1 MKSLTTEIARVQGR
15 GSTRGC
21 PWALLVVALLSCGAI
36 RADDEPPAVEAA
48 KPTENAEETQPAGT
62 KRALVLCGH
71 PGDGEHAVRYAD
83 VTTRIVSGLVTR
95 LGFAEANVV
104 VLAGVEADEGDDSL
118 KADWP
123 AIARGPAT
131 RETLTSAVES
141 IKSALA
147 PEDTLWVIVIGHA
160 HMDGR
165 LSWLNL
171 PGPDLHH
178 DEFGRLWK
186 GALCRE
192 QVFVVTTPASGYF
205 AKSLAAP
212 GRVVMTATEAD
223 LEVNETLSPD
233 ALAEVLN
240 PGTDKPLPDCDED
253 ATITLFDLYIELSRN
268 VARRYVAETLI
279 ATEHGLLEDN
289 GDGRGTELQRDYLSE
304 AEGGRARRGTPL
316 KPAAGRDGALSST
329 IRLPF
334 EVPPKVDPAKP
345 EEAPPKADDAT
356 KASAE

>member
-1 MKSLTTEIARVQGR
+1 MSDTTRVQVR
-15 GSTRGC
+15 CSTGVLPC
-21 PWALLVVALLSCGAI
+21 ILLVFALLPAATM
-36 RADDEPPAVEAA
+36 RADEEQPAADTPKPTQNAVE
-48 KPTENAEETQPAGT
+48 PQPAGT

-95 LGFAEANVV
+95 LGFAEPNVV

-123 AIARGPAT
+123 AAARGPAT
-131 RETLTSAVES
+131 RETLTAAVES
-141 IKSALA
+141 IKGELA

-186 GALCRE
+186 ETACRE
-192 QVFVVTTPASGYF
+192 QVFIMTTPASGYF

-240 PGTDKPLPDCDED
+240 PSADKPLPDCDDD
-253 ATITLFDLYIELSRN
+253 AAITLFDLYIEMSRN
-268 VARRYVAETLI
+268 VARRYAAETLI
-279 ATEHGLLEDN
+279 STEHGLLEDN

-304 AEGGRARRGTPL
+304 AEGGRARRGTPP
-316 KPAAGRDGALSST
+316 KPPAGRDGALSTT

-334 EVPPKVDPAKP
+334 EVPPKVEPAKVEEP
-345 EEAPPKADDAT
+345 APEAPK
-356 KASAE
+356 KEGE